1 MYMDE
6 DEDGAAAI
14 KCSRPPPLPPPPLM
28 SVSWFAIFPQ
38 LRTIRKCIMRG
49 DFYETVGAM
58 MVHQIGVV
66 ARRRHLV
73 PIVWH

>member
-38 LRTIRKCIMRG
+38 LRKNRRSIM
-49 DFYETVGAM
+49 
-58 MVHQIGVV
+58 
-66 ARRRHLV
+66 
-73 PIVWH
+73 